1 MDEATANVDQ
11 ESDKLIQQTMKE
23 SFGGGDSTVLCIA
36 HRIETI
42 MDSDKIL
49 VLDAGKVVE
58 YDTPSA
64 LLQIKGGIFKS
75 LRLIY
80 SSPQLQEMSTAPRTV
95 NAYAAFEPCGKIEPF
110 QYLSRPLGED
120 DVEIKISHCGI
131 CGVDIHHLDSGWE
144 PTLYPCVFGHE
155 IICEVSVVGIN
166 VKHLGVGDRVGV
178 GAQTLTMRSTR
189 TYGGYADYVRV
200 DSNFAFK
207 IPDNI
212 PSASAAP
219 LLCAD
224 VAVYTPLKRHVKPGD
239 RVGVIGISGLG
250 HLAIQFIR
258 ALGATPVA
266 FSRSES
272 KEKEI
277 RALGAEEFYN
287 LSDPDHQKKSENS
300 VNVVL
305 LTADTTNM
313 PYNTYLTLVKK
324 RGTGIKW
331 VGSIIGSI
339 QDVEYMLNLASEK
352 NVRAIVQQ
360 MPMDKAVVLLDIVT
374 GINLPHFVCSIF
386 EFPVCIDMSES
397 SVEHQLLRLHVLL
410 GDDEAQLEAVY
421 KSFQD
426 LDHEG
431 RGSLENAPELELV
444 LREHLSSKDLKKI
457 DIEALVNRFST
468 AENCF
473 DYKAFCTALQQPPVL
488 QSESSHSGRRSPTK
502 RRSRSPVKT
511 RMRMDKQLESQRLL
525 MESVRQKLIRGVQG
539 DDSDGF
545 EGIQNILRRLDT
557 SGEGYL
563 DVKVFSKKVLQ
574 HLKAPLT
581 RPEREFLLEQLK
593 QSSEMGQELI
603 NYEQL
608 GRVCN
613 LNSDD
618 SASESDMEQELQ
630 TKALSPSKSSQLG
643 AKFLAAEKRLNEFLR
658 TPIAEK
664 SSSISA
670 DTPRCLVTGAE
681 KFLELAEAI
690 DQDNT
695 GLLYE
700 DDATAK
706 TRNIIEGDENSRDL
720 FSTYWHGLPFL
731 FQSGS
736 VSCTNDSRN
745 TIANCMAPSNIQY
758 QLKGRSAVLKLTTDE
773 AAQVT
778 SLFLHSSSKNSTS
791 HLHYREF
798 LTFVDECSQVS
809 RPPAI
814 DTKLVPSTPEVSPP
828 ASPKATK
835 LPQPEPADPASDI
848 SVGDY
853 LMFHALPQE
862 RRNFEDLMEMLKH
875 FQNTVD
881 GNHEPAIQR
890 IANGIMMPLGKRL
903 RVKVQFSIGE

>member
-1 MDEATANVDQ
+1 
-11 ESDKLIQQTMKE
+11 
-23 SFGGGDSTVLCIA
+23 
-36 HRIETI
+36 
-42 MDSDKIL
+42 
-49 VLDAGKVVE
+49 
-58 YDTPSA
+58 
-64 LLQIKGGIFKS
+64 
-75 LRLIY
+75 
-80 SSPQLQEMSTAPRTV
+80 
-95 NAYAAFEPCGKIEPF
+95 
-110 QYLSRPLGED
+110 
-120 DVEIKISHCGI
+120 
-131 CGVDIHHLDSGWE
+131 
-144 PTLYPCVFGHE
+144 
-155 IICEVSVVGIN
+155 
-166 VKHLGVGDRVGV
+166 
-178 GAQTLTMRSTR
+178 
-189 TYGGYADYVRV
+189 
-200 DSNFAFK
+200 
-207 IPDNI
+207 
-212 PSASAAP
+212 
-219 LLCAD
+219 
-224 VAVYTPLKRHVKPGD
+224 
-239 RVGVIGISGLG
+239 
-250 HLAIQFIR
+250 
-258 ALGATPVA
+258 
-266 FSRSES
+266 
-272 KEKEI
+272 
-277 RALGAEEFYN
+277 
-287 LSDPDHQKKSENS
+287 
-300 VNVVL
+300 
-305 LTADTTNM
+305 
-313 PYNTYLTLVKK
+313 
-324 RGTGIKW
+324 
-331 VGSIIGSI
+331 
-339 QDVEYMLNLASEK
+339 
-352 NVRAIVQQ
+352 
-360 MPMDKAVVLLDIVT
+360 
-374 GINLPHFVCSIF
+374 
-386 EFPVCIDMSES
+386 MSES

-700 DDATAK
+700 D
-706 TRNIIEGDENSRDL
+706 EYSRILSKCGIDIDPDL
-720 FSTYWHGLPFL
+720 FNGMLSRFPRSSGKLISYTAFLQRYGQNPQHNRGRRELKRLVLHLLARLTVPVPEWIRFLYQRFEKYDRKLHGTVKHSIPTEAFL
-731 FQSGS
+731 HAVQ
-736 VSCTNDSRN
+736 
-745 TIANCMAPSNIQY
+745 
-758 QLKGRSAVLKLTTDE
+758 GRSAVLKLTTDE

>member
-1 MDEATANVDQ
+1 
-11 ESDKLIQQTMKE
+11 
-23 SFGGGDSTVLCIA
+23 
-36 HRIETI
+36 
-42 MDSDKIL
+42 
-49 VLDAGKVVE
+49 
-58 YDTPSA
+58 
-64 LLQIKGGIFKS
+64 
-75 LRLIY
+75 
-80 SSPQLQEMSTAPRTV
+80 MSTAPRTV

-305 LTADTTNM
+305 LTADATNM

-324 RGTGIKW
+324 RGTFIM
-331 VGSIIGSI
+331 VGVPNDEVKFKPI
-339 QDVEYMLNLASEK
+339 
-352 NVRAIVQQ
+352 
-360 MPMDKAVVLLDIVT
+360 
-374 GINLPHFVCSIF
+374 IF

-488 QSESSHSGRRSPTK
+488 QSESSHSVRRSPTK

-608 GRVCN
+608 GRVCY

>member
-1 MDEATANVDQ
+1 
-11 ESDKLIQQTMKE
+11 
-23 SFGGGDSTVLCIA
+23 
-36 HRIETI
+36 
-42 MDSDKIL
+42 
-49 VLDAGKVVE
+49 
-58 YDTPSA
+58 
-64 LLQIKGGIFKS
+64 
-75 LRLIY
+75 
-80 SSPQLQEMSTAPRTV
+80 
-95 NAYAAFEPCGKIEPF
+95 
-110 QYLSRPLGED
+110 
-120 DVEIKISHCGI
+120 
-131 CGVDIHHLDSGWE
+131 
-144 PTLYPCVFGHE
+144 
-155 IICEVSVVGIN
+155 
-166 VKHLGVGDRVGV
+166 
-178 GAQTLTMRSTR
+178 
-189 TYGGYADYVRV
+189 
-200 DSNFAFK
+200 
-207 IPDNI
+207 
-212 PSASAAP
+212 
-219 LLCAD
+219 
-224 VAVYTPLKRHVKPGD
+224 
-239 RVGVIGISGLG
+239 
-250 HLAIQFIR
+250 
-258 ALGATPVA
+258 
-266 FSRSES
+266 
-272 KEKEI
+272 
-277 RALGAEEFYN
+277 
-287 LSDPDHQKKSENS
+287 
-300 VNVVL
+300 
-305 LTADTTNM
+305 
-313 PYNTYLTLVKK
+313 
-324 RGTGIKW
+324 
-331 VGSIIGSI
+331 
-339 QDVEYMLNLASEK
+339 
-352 NVRAIVQQ
+352 
-360 MPMDKAVVLLDIVT
+360 
-374 GINLPHFVCSIF
+374 
-386 EFPVCIDMSES
+386 
-397 SVEHQLLRLHVLL
+397 
-410 GDDEAQLEAVY
+410 
-421 KSFQD
+421 
-426 LDHEG
+426 
-431 RGSLENAPELELV
+431 
-444 LREHLSSKDLKKI
+444 
-457 DIEALVNRFST
+457 
-468 AENCF
+468 
-473 DYKAFCTALQQPPVL
+473 
-488 QSESSHSGRRSPTK
+488 
-502 RRSRSPVKT
+502 
-511 RMRMDKQLESQRLL
+511 MRMDKQLESQRLL

-643 AKFLAAEKRLNEFLR
+643 AKFLAAEKRLNEFIR

-758 QLKGRSAVLKLTTDE
+758 QLKPLSAFLHAVQGRSAVLKLTTDE